1 MRVKL
6 EDICEH
12 GSSNLKLSDVAG
24 MNGDY
29 PIYGASGYIGNVSFY
44 HQEQPYV
51 AVVKDGAGIGR
62 TTLYPAKSK
71 VLSETHIFYA
81 EKSIT
86 PTTPEIFL
94 KGRCIYGNEF

>member
-1 MRVKL
+1 MEITVGNLIKKAKL
-6 EDICEH
+6 VRCGGGEYPV
-12 GSSNLKLSDVAG
+12 LSMTMHDG
-24 MNGDY
+24 LMFQNDRFKKQ
-29 PIYGASGYIGNVSFY
+29 IASI
-44 HQEQPYV
+44 
-51 AVVKDGAGIGR
+51 D
-62 TTLYPAKSK
+62 KSK